1 MEALVQ
7 IKLWKLDSGIEPVF
21 TFRNVNISA
30 ALVVHEQVQDLE
42 LFTMVYP
49 QKISTASTSD
59 NWYDFSISSFENGS
73 SVSHCVGSISV
84 SVLPINLCGTVVDA
98 IDYDKWS
105 MTRWYAKLAQ
115 EGLCFGRTFQSLT
128 SMKTEKARLKSEAL
142 STTKLFQ
149 RAPKSTKHIGTP
161 YAIHPVVVDACLQ
174 AAIMGST
181 AGELRKLRAFLP
193 TFIGHLQISTPPPQL
208 VGSEVFIH
216 SQSQDT
222 GFSTKKIN
230 VTLRDSLGNPLV
242 NFTNTKLSLYAGAIE
257 EGLEPSEANRHPTL
271 RVIWKPD
278 ITRLDECHR
287 WEVDAYLEQYL
298 SNHHTLLENLRLG
311 VMTGLVDLAGHKN
324 PRIRVLELSRDCRC
338 NSSQFLETLD
348 SNTEFPRSRTWH
360 SGNLVSNELVISS
373 AGNPDKSEK
382 IRIDDSALQTYDLV
396 IMPKVSLQ
404 RQQTREYTD
413 LHQNPWTSQQWSKLG
428 DDLKR
433 ILSPQGIIIGKTS
446 AANGEYLKSSGFKIL
461 NLIGDVMIAIAHQK
475 VPILKD
481 KEIVLVSTRSFCQRP
496 GPLIIL

>member
-1 MEALVQ
+1 MAMEAVIQ
-7 IKLWKLDSGIEPVF
+7 IKFWEFDSGIEPVF
-21 TFRNVNISA
+21 TFRNVNIST
-30 ALVVHEQVQDLE
+30 ALVVQEQVQDLE

-59 NWYDFSISSFENGS
+59 DWYDFSISSFENAS

-84 SVLPINLCGTVVDA
+84 NVLPIKTCGTVVDA
-98 IDYDKWS
+98 VDYEKWS

-128 SMKTEKARLKSEAL
+128 SMKTEKARTKSEAL

-149 RAPKSTKHIGTP
+149 RVPKSTKYIGTP
-161 YAIHPVVVDACLQ
+161 YAIHPIVIDACLQ

-208 VGSEVFIH
+208 LESEVFIH

-222 GFSTKKIN
+222 GFGTKKVN

-242 NFTNTKLSLYAGAIE
+242 DFSNTKLSLYAGAIKE
-257 EGLEPSEANRHPTL
+257 ESEPSEANRHPTL

-278 ITRLDECHR
+278 ITRFDERHR
-287 WEVDAYLEQYL
+287 WDVDAYLEQYL
-298 SNHHTLLENLRLG
+298 SNHHTLLENMRLG
-311 VMTGLVDLAGHKN
+311 VMTGLVDLIGHKN
-324 PRIRVLELSRDCRC
+324 PRIRVLELSPDCRC

-360 SGNLVSNELVISS
+360 SGNLVGNELVISS
-373 AGNPDKSEK
+373 AGNSDKSEK
-382 IRIDDSALQTYDLV
+382 IRIDDGALQTYDLV
-396 IMPKVSLQ
+396 IMPKVSLRGQ
-404 RQQTREYTD
+404 RTREYTN
-413 LHQNPWTSQQWSKLG
+413 LFQTSWTSQQWSKLG
-428 DDLKR
+428 DDLKN

-446 AANGEYLKSSGFKIL
+446 AANGEFLKKSSFEVL
-461 NLIGDVMIAIAHQK
+461 NLIGGVMIAIAHQK
-475 VPILKD
+475 VPALKE
-481 KEIVLVSTRSFCQRP
+481 KEIVLVST
-496 GPLIIL
+496 